1 MNLDKY
7 RDKNNR
13 INDLSKKILPIIIDY
28 NEIYKN
34 FIKEERD
41 VLTFYKGPG
50 YVYINNLLI
59 HNYLDFSNI
68 QQILKKMLKE
78 ILPPN
83 ENINLE
89 IIIYYSYKLLT
100 DKIKILDGIINKYKI
115 KNELIVYRGMKCDGL
130 FSRLKINDT
139 FTFKNFLS
147 TSLDINV
154 PIELFAKDCLLEL
167 TLPKETPICYLNWN
181 VDNLKNLLNQDIQG
195 SEFEIL
201 LGRNYEFKL
210 TKISKLKIKDY
221 NITWKKIKNK
231 KYRKKEIDVYHFTF
245 IKINHTKFS
254 FKNLINKSSNIDYQ
268 NLIPLLGLDNIHYKK
283 NKGNKNNNK

>member
-13 INDLSKKILPIIIDY
+13 INNLSKKILPIIIDY

-34 FIKEERD
+34 LTTEERD
-41 VLTFYKGPG
+41 VLTFYKGMG
-50 YVYINNLLI
+50 FENINNLLI
-59 HNYLDFSNI
+59 HNYLDFSNV
-68 QQILKKMLKE
+68 QHILKKMLKE

-100 DKIKILDGIINKYKI
+100 DRIKILDGIINKYKT

-154 PIELFAKDCLLEL
+154 PIEFFANDCLLEL

-231 KYRKKEIDVYHFTF
+231 KFRKKEIDVYHFKF
-245 IKINHTKFS
+245 VKINHTKFS

-268 NLIPLLGLDNIHYKK
+268 NLIPLLGLNNIHYKK
-283 NKGNKNNNK
+283 NKGNK

>member
-7 RDKNNR
+7 RDKNNK

-28 NEIYKN
+28 NEIYKKLS
-34 FIKEERD
+34 KEERD
-41 VLTFYKGPG
+41 VLTFYKGRG
-50 YVYINNLLI
+50 YVNINKLLI
-59 HNYLDFSNI
+59 HNFLDFSYV
-68 QQILKKMLKE
+68 QHILKKMLKE

-83 ENINLE
+83 ENVSLE

-100 DKIKILDGIINKYKI
+100 DKIKILDGIINKYKT
-115 KNELIVYRGMKCDGL
+115 KNELIVYRGMKCDDL

-154 PIELFAKDCLLEL
+154 PIEGFTNDCLLEL

-181 VDNLKNLLNQDIQG
+181 VNNLKNLLNQDIQG

-231 KYRKKEIDVYHFTF
+231 KFRKKEIDVYHFTF
-245 IKINHTKFS
+245 VKINHTKFS
-254 FKNLINKSSNIDYQ
+254 FKNLIKHSSNIDYQ
-268 NLIPLLGLDNIHYKK
+268 NLIPLLGLDNIHYRNNKK
-283 NKGNKNNNK
+283 NK

>member
-7 RDKNNR
+7 RNKNNR

-34 FIKEERD
+34 LTKDERD
-41 VLTFYKGPG
+41 VLTFYKGIG
-50 YVYINNLLI
+50 YVNINKLLI
-59 HNYLDFSNI
+59 HNFLDFSNVRH
-68 QQILKKMLKE
+68 ILKKMLKE

-100 DKIKILDGIINKYKI
+100 DRIKILDGIINKYKT
-115 KNELIVYRGMKCDGL
+115 KNELIVYRGMKCDDL
-130 FSRLKINDT
+130 FTRLKINDN

-154 PIELFAKDCLLEL
+154 PIEAFANDCLLEL

-181 VDNLKNLLNQDIQG
+181 VNNLKNLLNQDIQG

-245 IKINHTKFS
+245 VKINHTKFS
-254 FKNLINKSSNIDYQ
+254 FKNLIKQSSNIDYQ
-268 NLIPLLGLDNIHYKK
+268 NLIPLLGLDNIYYR
-283 NKGNKNNNK
+283 NNKKK

>member
-13 INDLSKKILPIIIDY
+13 INNLSKKILPIIIDY

-34 FIKEERD
+34 LTKEERD
-41 VLTFYKGPG
+41 VLYFYKGEG
-50 YVYINNLLI
+50 FININKLLINNF
-59 HNYLDFSNI
+59 LDFSKI
-68 QQILKKMLKE
+68 QHILKNMLKE

-83 ENINLE
+83 ENISLE

-100 DKIKILDGIINKYKI
+100 DKIKILDGIINKYKT
-115 KNELIVYRGMKCDGL
+115 KNELIVYRGMTCEGL
-130 FSRLKINDT
+130 FSRLKINDN

-147 TSLDINV
+147 TSLDINI
-154 PIELFAKDCLLEL
+154 PIKLFANDCLLEL

-221 NITWKKIKNK
+221 DITWKKIKNK
-231 KYRKKEIDVYHFTF
+231 KFRKKEIDVYHFTF
-245 IKINHTKFS
+245 VKINHSKFS
-254 FKNLINKSSNIDYQ
+254 FKNLIKQSSNIDYQ
-268 NLIPLLGLDNIHYKK
+268 NLIPLLGLDNIHYR
-283 NKGNKNNNK
+283 NNKKK